1 LAYLSLKSL
10 ATLSGTKLSALLV
23 IAAMIVVPPL
33 LRDPYLTHILTLGS
47 IYAIFAMS
55 WDILMY
61 TNQLSLGHSFFFG
74 LAAYLTALLNSTYK
88 VHPVLSVLVG
98 VAITGVVGLGLSI
111 PFFKLRGAYYALA
124 MAGLAEI
131 ATLTVKAYSDVTGG
145 EEGIRGITPF
155 TTDYLGN
162 YYIALGVMLA
172 SLIFL
177 YCIAERSRFSLIFK
191 AVRDDEVAA
200 KSLGIVVHRYRL
212 MSLVLGASFSGLGG
226 ALYATYLTIVNP
238 NVLAIVPTT
247 ALVVTMGMVGGV
259 HTIIGPALGAYIII
273 FLNTFFRI
281 AENIRLLAYGL
292 TATLI
297 LLFLPGGIIK
307 YLSKAVDYLSKAW
320 RSK

>member
-1 LAYLSLKSL
+1 MVYVGSRSLITVNKSRFI
-10 ATLSGTKLSALLV
+10 ALF
-23 IAAMIVVPPL
+23 IIIIMIVAPAAL
-33 LRDPYLTHILTLGS
+33 QDPYITHILTLSS

-74 LAAYLTALLNSTYK
+74 LAAYLTAILNSTYK
-88 VHPVLSVLVG
+88 MHPIVSVLAG
-98 VAITGVVGLGLSI
+98 VAVTSVIGFGLSI

-155 TTDYLGN
+155 TTNYLAN
-162 YYIALGVMLA
+162 YYIAFGVMLA

-177 YCIAERSRFSLIFK
+177 YYIAERSRFSLIFK
-191 AVRDDEVAA
+191 AIRDDEIAA

-212 MSLVLGASFSGLGG
+212 LCLVLGATFAGLAGSI
-226 ALYATYLTIVNP
+226 YATYLTIVNP

-247 ALVVTMGMVGGV
+247 ALVVTMSMVGGV
-259 HTIIGPALGAYIII
+259 HTIVGPALGAYIII
-273 FLNTFFRI
+273 FLNSFFRI
-281 AENIRLLAYGL
+281 VEIIRLLAYGL
-292 TATLI
+292 AAILI
-297 LLFLPGGIIK
+297 LLFLPGGVFR
-307 YLSKAVDYLSKAW
+307 YLSRAIDYLIKA
-320 RSK
+320 KKV

>member
-1 LAYLSLKSL
+1 M
-10 ATLSGTKLSALLV
+10 
-23 IAAMIVVPPL
+23 IAAPAA
-33 LRDPYLTHILTLGS
+33 LRDPYITHILTLGS

-74 LAAYLTALLNSTYK
+74 LAAYLTALLNSIYK
-88 VHPVLSVLVG
+88 VHPTLSVLAG
-98 VAITGVVGLGLSI
+98 VAVTAVVGLGLSI

-155 TTDYLGN
+155 TTNYLGN
-162 YYIALGVMLA
+162 YYIAFSVMLA

-177 YCIAERSRFSLIFK
+177 YYIAERSRFSLIFK
-191 AVRDDEVAA
+191 AIRDDEMAA

-212 MSLVLGASFSGLGG
+212 LCLVLGATFAGLAGSI
-226 ALYATYLTIVNP
+226 YATYLTIVNP

-259 HTIIGPALGAYIII
+259 HTIIGPALGAYIVI
-273 FLNTFFRI
+273 FLNSFFRI
-281 AENIRLLAYGL
+281 AEIVRLLAYGL
-292 TATLI
+292 TAILI
-297 LLFLPGGIIK
+297 LLFLPGGVIR
-307 YLSKAVDYLSKAW
+307 YLSRAIDYLSKAG
-320 RSK
+320 RV

>member
-1 LAYLSLKSL
+1 MAYQILKSIT
-10 ATLSGTKLSALLV
+10 TLSKFRLIALLIV
-23 IAAMIVVPPL
+23 IIMIAAPAA
-33 LRDPYLTHILTLGS
+33 LRDPYITHILTLGS

-88 VHPVLSVLVG
+88 IHPIPSVLAG
-98 VAITGVVGLGLSI
+98 VAVTAVVGLGLSI
-111 PFFKLRGAYYALA
+111 PFHKLRGAYYALA

-155 TTDYLGN
+155 TRDYLGN
-162 YYIALGVMLA
+162 YYIAFGLMIA

-177 YCIAERSRFSLIFK
+177 YYIAERSRFSLIFR
-191 AVRDDEVAA
+191 AIRDDEVAA

-212 MSLVLGASFSGLGG
+212 LCLVLGATFAGLAGS
-226 ALYATYLTIVNP
+226 LYATYLTIVNP

-247 ALVVTMGMVGGV
+247 AFVVTMGMVGGV

-273 FLNTFFRI
+273 FLNSFFRI
-281 AENIRLLAYGL
+281 AEIVRLLAYGL
-292 TATLI
+292 TAILI
-297 LLFLPGGIIK
+297 LLFLPGGVIR
-307 YLSKAVDYLSKAW
+307 YLSRAIDYLIKA
-320 RSK
+320 RRV

>member
-1 LAYLSLKSL
+1 M
-10 ATLSGTKLSALLV
+10 
-23 IAAMIVVPPL
+23 IAAPAA
-33 LRDPYLTHILTLGS
+33 LRDPYLTHILTLS
-47 IYAIFAMS
+47 SVYAIFAMS

-61 TNQLSLGHSFFFG
+61 TDQLSLGHSFFFG

-88 VHPVLSVLVG
+88 VHPILSVLSG
-98 VAITGVVGLGLSI
+98 VAVTAVVGLGLSI

-162 YYIALGVMLA
+162 YYIVLGVMLA

-177 YCIAERSRFSLIFK
+177 YYIAERSRFSLIFK

-212 MSLVLGASFSGLGG
+212 LCLVLGAAFAGLGG
-226 ALYATYLTIVNP
+226 SLYATYLTIVNP

-259 HTIIGPALGAYIII
+259 HTIIGPALGAYIIV

-292 TATLI
+292 AATLI
-297 LLFLPGGIIK
+297 LIFLPGGIIK
-307 YLSKAVDYLSKAW
+307 YLSRAIDYFSKA
-320 RSK
+320 RRV